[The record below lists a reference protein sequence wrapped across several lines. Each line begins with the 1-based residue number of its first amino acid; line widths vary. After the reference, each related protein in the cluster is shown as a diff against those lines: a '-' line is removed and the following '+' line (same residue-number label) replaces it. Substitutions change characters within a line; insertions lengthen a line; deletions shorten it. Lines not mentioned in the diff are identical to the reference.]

1 MYSKS
6 PLQTLCDAPLYSQLY
21 CGCCLKSSPTNSKDG
36 IFHLIVFILFYHV
49 DPTETVVCNHR
60 RSTEYYIASV
70 QNLCS
75 WKAYPCSEAFFLLR
89 ICGSC
94 KGECPSLGYAAD
106 RTKKTGR
113 HYLKTNN
120 QPPFCGIYLITMYL
134 LVLGLKCPCQV
145 KQS

>member
-1 MYSKS
+1 MH
-6 PLQTLCDAPLYSQLY
+6 LYSQLDRDY
-21 CGCCLKSSPTNSKDG
+21 SLKSGPTNSKDG
-36 IFHLIVFILFYHV
+36 IFHLIGFILFYHV
-49 DPTETVVCNHR
+49 DPTETVVCKHR

-75 WKAYPCSEAFFLLR
+75 WKAYPCSEAFFLLG

-94 KGECPSLGYAAD
+94 NGKCPSLGYAAD

-113 HYLKTNN
+113 HYLRTNN
-120 QPPFCGIYLITMYL
+120 QPPFCCIYLTTMYF
-134 LVLGLKCPCQV
+134 LVLGLKCPGQV